1 MELLK
6 SVLEMKRQESEGMFR
21 KNMRKMEDNKILWN
35 EVQEEKK
42 SLRRET
48 KRSRRELDQRLE
60 NNARQRDE
68 LELLRIKIRKQKE
81 ELAEERMRIQDLTVL
96 IYGYGEHEKH
106 NLEKKDMKSFSK
118 IIRMVHE
125 TSKITDSISNLQNI
139 RQKFHVHLQIIMRET
154 GILENVSV
162 DLRKQRD
169 GLKALKNKNMNV
181 RDNMGRVK
189 SQIKH
194 FEKITTRAKAEMDK
208 MVHIRNDIQKQKQE
222 LDITQEKAK
231 RERREMEVLTS
242 ELEMKKRE
250 NQQIIRKCIQTE
262 QEGKIVWA
270 AVKEEKDLLKRETQK
285 RKKEL
290 NQQLERIIR
299 ERDEL
304 EIMNLRLKTKK
315 DENRSKMVK
324 SRTSAITEFQNQIQ
338 KHWELTEICIEKYK
352 HMKTHCSLMI
362 AAIKDEKQHIKVQ
375 EKMTTLTRE
384 EVANTRIEMK
394 KRMEVM
400 IHELKNVQQKR
411 EYLGQV
417 ETNIQKEENSI
428 KTKKKRTAEKTEVIL
443 LRKEERENETE
454 ILKGEMMTLK
464 DKKQNLK
471 ILRTPIRRKRI
482 STTQDEIF
490 LLRSKTKLNQ
500 DTEETKHEYLKE
512 KEELT
517 AVKQLENE
525 EKGKSGKVKDYTEK
539 DHNELEGDEEKEE
552 EKKHSTPQG
561 KNAEENEE
569 IQSENKSDKRKLQ
582 GMCRKKIKNQWK
594 SELGKR
600 KDAERRKSQ
609 LEERKG
615 KLKKPRHK
623 IKEKFKTERDMKK
636 KAAKVKEQGEGQKKV
651 STMMN
656 KEKVDL
662 VFIRSQILK
671 QTEKLEEENKIIKD
685 ERHKLEMTM
694 AELQEKKENTDNL
707 FDEIK
712 REKTKM
718 SDLKLQLQTN
728 QKRLEEMMN
737 TIALKQKQHEVKNDE
752 FNKQTQEVKSMK
764 KKVLVEREELEVQ
777 KKSFKKK
784 EEEFE
789 AFMKTMREEK
799 EQVSQTKA
807 EMEREREAMLNES
820 IRMEGERSE
829 LKMRDDQV
837 KKRMESIESVREK
850 LEWLNGRMRE
860 DIKHKMDNLQQNSDA
875 ALQLHT
881 VLEQKLATL
890 NDQKNTVACYTEM
903 VEKQQDSMKSLLS
916 ELTSQREEM
925 ENEWEQQLED
935 EKQHLMKLKAELKE
949 EREDLKKVSEVLNK
963 DKVDLELMR
972 SEILKQSQIL
982 EQEKQDVK
990 DEKDMLEMTMAELQ
1004 EKTEN
1009 ADNLFDEIKREKTKM
1024 SDLKLQLQTNQ
1035 KRLEEMMNMIAL
1047 KQKQHEVKNDEFNKQ
1062 TQEVKSMKK
1071 KVLAEREELEVQKKS
1086 FTLDTWEI
1094 TMTELPAPIES
1105 NYLADITPTNKKSCR
1120 ITKCIESETNF
1131 SLNEPEEIK
1140 EKVSEIIITQDQFGI
1155 VLNAIVRFRRI
1166 LELFNQKTYQVSC
1179 LNINRF
1185 EHKNRTILKL
1195 LTTLGHTCAEIDQLI
1210 NLISFC
1216 YCQIQCKKAHL
1227 LKGKLH
1233 KSVQTE
1239 AAVQE
1244 FLHEHDVERKDF
1256 TEFQESQYMKDV
1268 QQSSCMNQTD
1278 KWEHQQKCDRGQ
1290 GNLQGTAV
1298 SMKPER
1304 EGLLIRAE
1312 GKEVI
1317 NVEMKKLAK
1326 VSELS
1331 AAIDDFTEQQMSN
1344 RECLRKIWKGTRVE
1358 QKEIS
1363 QMKCGAHDMR
1373 NNLEKRL
1380 KVISHLVKKTLSQ
1393 KGKTTKKT
1401 KLENDQ
1407 SKDTFSQNDWNGDHK
1422 SLNEKYLELQQFK
1435 MSMFSQFEKLHNRE
1449 KVTLTTSNKT
1459 NQKNQIDIFT
1469 GHPPDQVLQQA
1480 STKINQEQIN
1490 AGEPEEAPET
1500 SNGFL
1505 CQLRHYCYRC
1515 CCCAHCKQV
1524 FPKVK

>member
-1 MELLK
+1 MINTIALKQKQHEVKNDEFNKQTQEVKSMKKKVLVEREEL
-6 SVLEMKRQESEGMFR
+6 
-21 KNMRKMEDNKILWN
+21 
-35 EVQEEKK
+35 EVQKK
-42 SLRRET
+42 SFKKKEEEFEALMKT
-48 KRSRRELDQRLE
+48 M
-60 NNARQRDE
+60 RDE
-68 LELLRIKIRKQKE
+68 KE
-81 ELAEERMRIQDLTVL
+81 QV
-96 IYGYGEHEKH
+96 
-106 NLEKKDMKSFSK
+106 
-118 IIRMVHE
+118 
-125 TSKITDSISNLQNI
+125 
-139 RQKFHVHLQIIMRET
+139 RQI
-154 GILENVSV
+154 
-162 DLRKQRD
+162 
-169 GLKALKNKNMNV
+169 
-181 RDNMGRVK
+181 
-189 SQIKH
+189 
-194 FEKITTRAKAEMDK
+194 KAEM
-208 MVHIRNDIQKQKQE
+208 E
-222 LDITQEKAK
+222 
-231 RERREMEVLTS
+231 REREAMLNESIRMEGERSELKMREDQVKKRMESIESVREKLEWLNGRMREDIKHKMDNLQQNSDAALQLHTVLEQKLATLNDQKNTVACYMEMVEKQQDSMKSLLSELTTQREEMEN
-242 ELEMKKRE
+242 EWE
-250 NQQIIRKCIQTE
+250 
-262 QEGKIVWA
+262 
-270 AVKEEKDLLKRETQK
+270 
-285 RKKEL
+285 
-290 NQQLERIIR
+290 QQLE
-299 ERDEL
+299 
-304 EIMNLRLKTKK
+304 
-315 DENRSKMVK
+315 
-324 SRTSAITEFQNQIQ
+324 
-338 KHWELTEICIEKYK
+338 
-352 HMKTHCSLMI
+352 
-362 AAIKDEKQHIKVQ
+362 DEKQH
-375 EKMTTLTRE
+375 L
-384 EVANTRIEMK
+384 MK
-394 KRMEVM
+394 LKA
-400 IHELKNVQQKR
+400 EL
-411 EYLGQV
+411 
-417 ETNIQKEENSI
+417 
-428 KTKKKRTAEKTEVIL
+428 
-443 LRKEERENETE
+443 KEEREDLKKVSEVLKKDKVDLELMRSE
-454 ILKGEMMTLK
+454 ILK
-464 DKKQNLK
+464 Q
-471 ILRTPIRRKRI
+471 
-482 STTQDEIF
+482 
-490 LLRSKTKLNQ
+490 
-500 DTEETKHEYLKE
+500 
-512 KEELT
+512 
-517 AVKQLENE
+517 
-525 EKGKSGKVKDYTEK
+525 
-539 DHNELEGDEEKEE
+539 
-552 EKKHSTPQG
+552 
-561 KNAEENEE
+561 
-569 IQSENKSDKRKLQ
+569 
-582 GMCRKKIKNQWK
+582 
-594 SELGKR
+594 
-600 KDAERRKSQ
+600 
-609 LEERKG
+609 
-615 KLKKPRHK
+615 
-623 IKEKFKTERDMKK
+623 
-636 KAAKVKEQGEGQKKV
+636 
-651 STMMN
+651 
-656 KEKVDL
+656 
-662 VFIRSQILK
+662 SQILEQEK
-671 QTEKLEEENKIIKD
+671 QDVKD
-685 ERHKLEMTM
+685 EKDMLEMTM
-694 AELQEKKENTDNL
+694 AELQEKTENADNL